1 METFSFPSE
10 LVELKNHD
18 VSHETITVDSRD
30 CLEYLTENADPM
42 EILEDPLIKNNQ
54 TLLWQMAAA
63 DTPVDLFERGERKTW
78 NGVNYSPMVKVV
90 HEEIAPHMSQCQRVE
105 SHVQTN
111 AIVSRTNV
119 GEARRTSRAT
129 VHTALHRTFNQE
141 SVEEK
146 RESSSLL
153 NVRRLKDSE
162 RISKY
167 IPAALELIQRI
178 HPALEHFTEEQQ
190 KEVLANYRTSKNKT
204 STEECNQ
211 KCEMYRKGIK
221 RKRKVTKA
229 EYNPN
234 GMDITAEMDGKI
246 KLVYLCSSTSPN
258 QIEEVHAEI
267 LERGIVL
274 PMPLE
279 QMAWQDKKNLLKE
292 DEYKKMVIAGL
303 ARNINGWKEITQITP
318 YSEEML
324 GLREYQR
331 ECELNKQNKKQT
343 S

>member
-221 RKRKVTKA
+221 RKR
-229 EYNPN
+229 
-234 GMDITAEMDGKI
+234 
-246 KLVYLCSSTSPN
+246 
-258 QIEEVHAEI
+258 
-267 LERGIVL
+267 
-274 PMPLE
+274 
-279 QMAWQDKKNLLKE
+279 
-292 DEYKKMVIAGL
+292 
-303 ARNINGWKEITQITP
+303 
-318 YSEEML
+318 
-324 GLREYQR
+324 
-331 ECELNKQNKKQT
+331 
-343 S
+343 